1 MRPVFIR
8 AVVALFVSVAGADAA
23 AGPIVS
29 ARLDGA
35 LMFEEYAR
43 EELVWE
49 TDTGYGVSGF
59 VGYRLDLVGVAI
71 TPEVGASFARFTDD
85 YERDAVRLFG
95 GGALTLPWLIA
106 PSVSAHAGWGR
117 AEGVDDDAVLRRDGL
132 TVDVGAGAD
141 ISLAPG
147 WSIGVHA
154 TYNTLLAE
162 TGSGTET
169 GRWVTLGLRAGLA
182 L

>member
-1 MRPVFIR
+1 MRPVFVR
-8 AVVALFVSVAGADAA
+8 AVVALVVVVAGADAA
-23 AGPIVS
+23 AEPIVS

-35 LMFEEYAR
+35 LLFEEYAR

-59 VGYRLDLVGVAI
+59 LGYRLDLGGVAI
-71 TPEVGASFARFTDD
+71 TPEIGASVARFTDD

-95 GGALTLPWLIA
+95 GGALSLPWLIS
-106 PSVSAHAGWGR
+106 PSVSAHAGWGH
-117 AEGVDDDAVLRRDGL
+117 AEGIDDDAVLVRDGL
-132 TVDVGAGAD
+132 TLDVGLGGD
-141 ISLAPG
+141 VWLARR

-154 TYNTLLAE
+154 TYHVLLAE

-169 GRWVTLGLRAGLA
+169 GRWLTLGLRTGLA